1 MKAPAFVQFQR
12 QLCIILLL
20 ILFSCSDKKHELS
33 KTILA
38 LTETGHFVTA
48 EYTLGKVIRASDD
61 KTWYKIGNRKI
72 IITCEAYLK
81 AGVDLQK
88 ITADNFSVFRDSMA
102 VTLPHAQLFSLSIP
116 PNQIQVTY
124 EDIGAFRS
132 VFSAAEREE
141 LVAQAEPQILSLA
154 DSLGILQTAENN
166 AEIFMRHLFEETGYK
181 KTSVH
186 FR

>member
-1 MKAPAFVQFQR
+1 MKAAAFVQFKKQFY
-12 QLCIILLL
+12 CVLLL
-20 ILFSCSDKKHELS
+20 ALFSCTDKRHELS
-33 KTILA
+33 KTILT
-38 LTETGHFVTA
+38 LTETGQLVTV

-61 KTWYKIGNRKI
+61 KTWYKIGDRKI

-81 AGVDLQK
+81 AGVDLK
-88 ITADNFSVFRDSMA
+88 SITTDNFLVHNDSM
-102 VTLPHAQLFSLSIP
+102 VITLPHAQLFNLSIP
-116 PNQIQVTY
+116 PDKIRVAY

-132 VFSAAEREE
+132 VFSAAERED

-166 AEIFMRHLFEETGYK
+166 AAAFMQHLFEESGYK
-181 KTSVH
+181 KTSVQ